1 MRTGGQSG
9 HGGTLGLRRHPTR
22 IVTVGQKTATQAK
35 SGQVGS
41 KLGVSLHLNDS

>member
-41 KLGVSLHLNDS
+41 KLGVSRHLNGS